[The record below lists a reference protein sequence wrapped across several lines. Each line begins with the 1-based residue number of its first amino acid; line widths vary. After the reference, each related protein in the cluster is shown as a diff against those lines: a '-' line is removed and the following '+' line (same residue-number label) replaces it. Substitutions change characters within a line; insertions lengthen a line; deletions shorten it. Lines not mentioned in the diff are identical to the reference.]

1 MAKFRW
7 ILRVILGAVN
17 FPIQR
22 GEIFDLLPQ
31 QYSKWAKKLWALH
44 FHSCPS
50 SFGPSKCS
58 SNSVSGEE
66 MRMSCNANCNAARPE
81 TAFDRFPRLTVPPI
95 LVVSKV
101 FLSWSKF
108 GPSLK
113 STPDTV
119 HPRNLQ
125 SFTFCFPI
133 PEQKAVFRSSIF
145 LIPYWNWVNC
155 CPWCW
160 WKMLG
165 PWLVFCCQS
174 FSFLWGN
181 VLFGPNSF
189 QISSNVNN
197 ALFSVEFKFATLSVH
212 VSTSRKTIS
221 HHVLF
226 VFKKKPRTCWANLSC
241 SWSCKRSRSI
251 PKTNF
256 KFQWPPKF
264 AQRFF
269 LHASVGI
276 FDDRH
281 QQHAHFGMRSLRNIM
296 VQTESLKIVD
306 IKLLTLTRYHVGPL
320 AWLRQSGQQVAVGP
334 GSTVPGFSNFGESMQ
349 KHP

>member
-1 MAKFRW
+1 MFSAAS
-7 ILRVILGAVN
+7 L
-17 FPIQR
+17 
-22 GEIFDLLPQ
+22 
-31 QYSKWAKKLWALH
+31 
-44 FHSCPS
+44 
-50 SFGPSKCS
+50 
-58 SNSVSGEE
+58 SVSCEA
-66 MRMSCNANCNAARPE
+66 MC
-81 TAFDRFPRLTVPPI
+81 
-95 LVVSKV
+95 
-101 FLSWSKF
+101 
-108 GPSLK
+108 
-113 STPDTV
+113 
-119 HPRNLQ
+119 
-125 SFTFCFPI
+125 
-133 PEQKAVFRSSIF
+133 
-145 LIPYWNWVNC
+145 
-155 CPWCW
+155 
-160 WKMLG
+160 
-165 PWLVFCCQS
+165 
-174 FSFLWGN
+174 
-181 VLFGPNSF
+181 LFGPNSF

-320 AWLRQSGQQVAVGP
+320 AWLRTIRSASCCWTRFNCSQDFQILASQCKNIHRTCTTTQCQTPLCKLIHVDNVI
-334 GSTVPGFSNFGESMQ
+334 SIYIQTC
-349 KHP
+349 K

>member
-1 MAKFRW
+1 MK
-7 ILRVILGAVN
+7 
-17 FPIQR
+17 
-22 GEIFDLLPQ
+22 
-31 QYSKWAKKLWALH
+31 YSIYRHNNIPSDHQKAKKLWALH

-81 TAFDRFPRLTVPPI
+81 MAFDRFPRLTVPPI

-101 FLSWSKF
+101 FLSWFWSKF
-108 GPSLK
+108 KINTRHRPPKEPAIFYILLPNTWTK
-113 STPDTV
+113 SCV
-119 HPRNLQ
+119 SQ
-125 SFTFCFPI
+125 FY
-133 PEQKAVFRSSIF
+133 F
-145 LIPYWNWVNC
+145 LIPYWNWVN
-155 CPWCW
+155 W
-160 WKMLG
+160 WKMLRPG
-165 PWLVFCCQS
+165 LVFCCQS

-181 VLFGPNSF
+181 VLFGPNRF

-221 HHVLF
+221 HRLLL

-256 KFQWPPKF
+256 EF
-264 AQRFF
+264 
-269 LHASVGI
+269 
-276 FDDRH
+276 
-281 QQHAHFGMRSLRNIM
+281 
-296 VQTESLKIVD
+296 
-306 IKLLTLTRYHVGPL
+306 
-320 AWLRQSGQQVAVGP
+320 
-334 GSTVPGFSNFGESMQ
+334 
-349 KHP
+349 